1 MSVAPPSSRDV
12 KLEKKQKLDAAAIQH
27 LNSRVQDESSARQR
41 LNIAVAHDQV
51 CQRQPLIPNDM
62 HK

>member
-1 MSVAPPSSRDV
+1 MRFLDV
-12 KLEKKQKLDAAAIQH
+12 Q
-27 LNSRVQDESSARQR
+27 VQDESSARQR